1 MARVSDL
8 IVLAI
13 GRAGYDLRSL
23 AGVTSAALGV
33 TLQRV
38 SMVHTPFRRRG
49 SRPDFAGLAGVLG

>member
-1 MARVSDL
+1 M
-8 IVLAI
+8 LAI